1 MTSLRAAQICQRSKA
16 TRPAMSQLS
25 EQHMSKTKSAKL
37 LSVPTRVCS
46 TVESPAQYNF
56 HAQPYSPQKHVNHP
70 QQLYHT
76 MGRSPHIVHV
86 VIEVG
91 DE

>member
-1 MTSLRAAQICQRSKA
+1 
-16 TRPAMSQLS
+16 MSRLS
-25 EQHMSKTKSAKL
+25 EQHMLKTKSAKL

-46 TVESPAQYNF
+46 TIESPAQYQLS
-56 HAQPYSPQKHVNHP
+56 HATVHQKKHANHP
-70 QQLYHT
+70 QQSYHT
-76 MGRSPHIVHV
+76 RGRSPHIVHV